1 MLECL
6 SRDRTKNQVGE
17 ITSLGLVQMTRKKI
31 GLGLLETFSEPCE
44 CCAGRGVVVHEEP
57 RFKMPESSPKK
68 GKKREKT
75 KPEVVKKVVTPEQA
89 DAFKSV
95 VNKIAGAGSA
105 DDSASTSTDKEP
117 EGKTEL
123 LNAVLEALPEPE
135 PKAKPKRRRVTSAG
149 MQKAKEG
156 DK

>member
-1 MLECL
+1 
-6 SRDRTKNQVGE
+6 
-17 ITSLGLVQMTRKKI
+17 MTRKKI

-105 DDSASTSTDKEP
+105 DDSAPTSTDKEP